1 MRSNFVKIDLFRND
15 MKFSAAHFT
24 IFSATKRENLHGHN
38 FFVEA
43 TLEGPIGSEGLCFDY
58 NEVKDRL
65 NALCISLDELVLLP
79 ELSPHLKIEHTDDYI
94 YATFNGEKLPFLPR
108 DVKIVP
114 LRNITIEELS
124 CWFLK
129 TLISDQ
135 GFKALRI
142 YKLKVR
148 VSSGPGQWATSEW
161 SIDNI

>member
-1 MRSNFVKIDLFRND
+1 MSERITTIQLQKDYLH
-15 MKFSAAHFT
+15 FSAAHFT
-24 IFSATKRENLHGHN
+24 IFSSTERENLHGHN

-124 CWFLK
+124 CWFLE

-161 SIDNI
+161 SIDNV